1 MRVTVIYGTD
11 NGNTRSVA
19 EQIAS
24 QIDGKTIEISAAT
37 HSDFEDCDLLILGTL
52 TCGYGD
58 LQSDWESRLGI
69 LATVNLTGRRVALFG
84 LGDQITYADTF
95 ADGRGELYEQVVGQG
110 AVVIG
115 STPTTGYDY
124 FASRAVQDDVFV
136 GLVLD
141 EDTQQEETEGRIA
154 FWVAS
159 LKMVAAGE
167 LGAQQTPQPHYA
179 N

>member
-11 NGNTRSVA
+11 NGNTRNIA

-24 QIDGKTIEISAAT
+24 QIGGKTVEVSSAT
-37 HSDFEDCDLLILGTL
+37 SLDFEECDLLILGTP

-58 LQSDWESRLGI
+58 LQSDWDSRLSI
-69 LATVNLTGRRVALFG
+69 LAKVNLTGRKVALFG

-95 ADGRGELYEQVVGQG
+95 ADGMGELYEQVAGRG

-115 STPTTGYDY
+115 STPTIGYDF

-141 EDTQQEETEGRIA
+141 EDNQQEETEGRIA
-154 FWVAS
+154 SWIAS
-159 LKMVAAGE
+159 LKE
-167 LGAQQTPQPHYA
+167 LTTSTLDAQQAPQPHYA